1 MRITAAL
8 AAALA
13 VAALA
18 AAGHADAA
26 DSASVIRIVSSLPRT
41 GSANAQTTTMVN
53 GIRLAISEA
62 GGAVDGY
69 TIDYV
74 DMDDATAQAGQW
86 DSAAEDANARKAVAD
101 PDVMAYIGTYNS
113 GAAKVSMPTLNKAG
127 LAMVSPANTWPG
139 LTKPGVGD
147 KGEPDKY
154 RPSGKVTYFRLV
166 PADDI
171 QGQVAVQWAAELG
184 AKKVFVLH
192 DKELYGKG
200 IAEMFRKNAKA
211 AGVEI
216 VGFEGID
223 PKAPNYRALA
233 TRVGDTGAQL
243 VFFGGTTQTNGGQ
256 LAKDLVAGGLDV
268 KFMAPDACF
277 EKAFITAAGA
287 ENVNGRAYITFG
299 GMPPDQQQGKG
310 KTFVDNYRKA
320 YGADPEGY
328 AIYAYES
335 AKVVLDAI
343 HRAGKKDRTAILD
356 AISATKDYDGALG
369 KWSFDAN
376 GDTTLTVMSGNTI
389 ENGDFKFAKLLGKP

>member
-1 MRITAAL
+1 MRTLLAVTATLALIAASASTSATAAD
-8 AAALA
+8 
-13 VAALA
+13 
-18 AAGHADAA
+18 ADHT
-26 DSASVIRIVSSLPRT
+26 IRIISSLPRT

-53 GIRLAISEA
+53 GIKLAIAEA
-62 GGAVDGY
+62 GGVVDGF

-74 DMDDATAQAGQW
+74 DLDDATAEKGQW

-113 GAAKVSMPTLNKAG
+113 GAAKISMPTLNAAG
-127 LAMVSPANTWPG
+127 LVMVSPANTWPG
-139 LTKPGVGD
+139 LTKPDVGE
-147 KGEPDKY
+147 KGEPEKY

-171 QGQVAVQWAAELG
+171 QGLVAVQWAHELG
-184 AKKVFVLH
+184 ATKVFVLH

-200 IAEMFRKNAKA
+200 IAEVFRNHAAA

-223 PKAPNYRALA
+223 GKASDYRALVTA
-233 TRVGDTGAQL
+233 IGEKQPQL

-299 GMPPDQQQGKG
+299 GMPPDQQTGKG
-310 KTFVDNYRKA
+310 KVFVDNYRKT

-328 AIYAYES
+328 AIYSYEC

-343 HRAGKKDRTAILD
+343 HRAGKKDRAAILA
-356 AISATKDYDGALG
+356 AIAATKDYDGALG

-389 ENGDFKFAKLLGKP
+389 ENGEFKFVKLLGK